1 MPGPARQDETA
12 GPEWRRPLIAAAI
25 TVVVA
30 VVILVLGY
38 ERMRDQADD
47 EAGALHAAH
56 SHAVTRTANGSATRS
71 GSRRQV
77 PAAPS
82 AAQRFP

>member
-1 MPGPARQDETA
+1 MTGPARQDEAA

-38 ERMRDQADD
+38 QRMRDHADD
-47 EAGALHAAH
+47 EAGVLHAARGH
-56 SHAVTRTANGSATRS
+56 TVTRAANGTATRS

-77 PAAPS
+77 PAAPL
-82 AAQRFP
+82 AAQRTP

>member
-1 MPGPARQDETA
+1 VTGPARQDETA

-30 VVILVLGY
+30 VLILVLGY
-38 ERMRDQADD
+38 ERMRDDAND

-56 SHAVTRTANGSATRS
+56 GHTVTRAANGTATRS
-71 GSRRQV
+71 GSRRQA
-77 PAAPS
+77 PAAPL
-82 AAQRFP
+82 AAQRTP

>member
-1 MPGPARQDETA
+1 MTGPARQDEAA
-12 GPEWRRPLIAAAI
+12 GPEWRRPLIAAAL

-30 VVILVLGY
+30 VVILMLGY
-38 ERMRDQADD
+38 ERMRDHADD

-56 SHAVTRTANGSATRS
+56 GHRVTRAPNGTATRS

-77 PAAPS
+77 PAAPL
-82 AAQRFP
+82 AAQRTP

>member
-1 MPGPARQDETA
+1 MTGPARQDEAA

-38 ERMRDQADD
+38 ERMRDHADD
-47 EAGALHAAH
+47 EAGALHAARGH
-56 SHAVTRTANGSATRS
+56 TVTRAANGTATRS

-77 PAAPS
+77 PAAPL
-82 AAQRFP
+82 AAQRTP

>member
-1 MPGPARQDETA
+1 VTGPARQDAAT

-38 ERMRDQADD
+38 ERMRDDAND

-56 SHAVTRTANGSATRS
+56 GHTVTRAANGTANRS
-71 GSRRQV
+71 GSQRQV
-77 PAAPS
+77 PVAPL
-82 AAQRFP
+82 AAQRTP

>member
-1 MPGPARQDETA
+1 MTGPARQDEAA

-38 ERMRDQADD
+38 ERMRDHADD
-47 EAGALHAAH
+47 EAGALHAARGH
-56 SHAVTRTANGSATRS
+56 TVTRAANGTATRS
-71 GSRRQV
+71 GSRRQG
-77 PAAPS
+77 PAAPP
-82 AAQRFP
+82 AAQRIP

>member
-38 ERMRDQADD
+38 GRMRDAADD

-56 SHAVTRTANGSATRS
+56 GHAVTRAANGTATRI
-71 GSRRQV
+71 GSRMQV
-77 PAAPS
+77 PAALP
-82 AAQRFP
+82 AAQRTP